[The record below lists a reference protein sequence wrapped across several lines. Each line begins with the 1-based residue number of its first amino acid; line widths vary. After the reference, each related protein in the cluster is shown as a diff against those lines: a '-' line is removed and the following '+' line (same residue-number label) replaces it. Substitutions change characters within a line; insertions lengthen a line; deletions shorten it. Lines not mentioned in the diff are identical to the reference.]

1 MEWRLVDVDYSDPKY
16 WKGRKI
22 IPRKHHDKEFNNKL
36 ERFKDNLPN
45 YYKELIKTYGGFPI
59 SYKPIEELRDI
70 FILRYP
76 FIGLVEYVNDSYI
89 IIREHKDYPIKEGK
103 AIIVSVESGNDI
115 KYINFDLV

>member
-1 MEWRLVDVDYSDPKY
+1 MEWRLVDIDYSAPKY
-16 WKGRKI
+16 WGGRKI

-45 YYKELIKTYGGFPI
+45 YYKEIIKIYGGFPI

-115 KYINFDLV
+115 KYINFNLV

>member
-1 MEWRLVDVDYSDPKY
+1 MV
-16 WKGRKI
+16 
-22 IPRKHHDKEFNNKL
+22 
-36 ERFKDNLPN
+36 LPSSINFCFFFFSFFIN

-115 KYINFDLV
+115 KYINFNLV